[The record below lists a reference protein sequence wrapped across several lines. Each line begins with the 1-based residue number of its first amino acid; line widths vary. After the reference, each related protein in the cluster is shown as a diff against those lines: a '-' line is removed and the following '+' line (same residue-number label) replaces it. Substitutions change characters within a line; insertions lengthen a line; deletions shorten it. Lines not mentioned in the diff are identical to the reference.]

1 MIRNLKKA
9 VKFDKDDDSNAKSGG
24 TASVRQG
31 KLRDAELIQKHKIVD
46 VAVKILFA
54 NEKTDPK
61 LVESF
66 KYEVAIMTSLPE
78 SPYLIK
84 TIGYCEKPM
93 SIVMK
98 FYPMNMQ
105 ELLDRGDFFVK
116 NEAKLLASMEV
127 ALGMQLIH
135 GKDIIHFDLKPG
147 TGNE

>member
-1 MIRNLKKA
+1 MIRDLYSA
-9 VKFDKDDDSNAKSGG
+9 VDMDLSGTGNSKSGG
-24 TASVRQG
+24 TASVTIG
-31 KLRDAELIQKHKIVD
+31 KLKDPELIARHQVVD

-84 TIGYCEKPM
+84 TIGYCDKPM

-105 ELLDRGDFFVK
+105 ELLDRGNFFGYQLEK
-116 NEAKLLASMEV
+116 HQASMEI

-147 TGNE
+147 T